1 MKITPKHGY
10 ILFGLSFIC
19 PNLTLD
25 MIGINLAV
33 DSVLGGVGGL
43 LDGLSRIPSSIY
55 GLSLFALNFSIMP
68 GVEIKNGL
76 RKLIAIWPWT
86 LLGFSFFGFGGIG
99 FILAI
104 SPPFLIW
111 AASIS
116 LINILE
122 IKTQQNQ
129 ADLTTPEDA
138 PASS

>member
-25 MIGINLAV
+25 IIGINLAI

-43 LDGLSRIPSSIY
+43 LDGFSRIPSSIC
-55 GLSLFALNFSIMP
+55 GLSLFALNFSIIP
-68 GVEIKNGL
+68 GAEIKNGL
-76 RKLIAIWPWT
+76 RKVIAIWPWT
-86 LLGFSFFGFGGIG
+86 ILGFSFLGPQGIG
-99 FILAI
+99 LALVI

-111 AASIS
+111 ASSIS

-129 ADLTTPEDA
+129 AELTTPDA
-138 PASS
+138 ARPTS